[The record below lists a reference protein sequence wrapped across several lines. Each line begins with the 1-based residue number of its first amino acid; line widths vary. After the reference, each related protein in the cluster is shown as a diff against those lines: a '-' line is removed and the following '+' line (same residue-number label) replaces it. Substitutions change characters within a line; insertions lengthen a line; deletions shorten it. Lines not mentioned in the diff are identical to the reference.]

1 MRVHSTIT
9 MLYRHQ
15 MISLMLMLVAM
26 LSGCASEKAET
37 EAPVPPV
44 VIDEPTEPEP
54 ISLLFACAPANTNQ
68 AMTRLAENVVQS
80 GTDYRTITKFRFFG
94 QTKDGSSVCL
104 SDCIVLNPVNLLDY
118 IETPVET
125 PLDYRYYHADKFFMV
140 EGVNACLVYA
150 KADAAIPPTGV
161 PVKVYNGSLV
171 PDFPTSF
178 ISTTSTNDIRFSLES
193 ILDATEARQVGGEI
207 HESDLAE
214 WEKEA
219 WTLANAL
226 TAVVNDSHNEDL
238 DWKTSTN
245 SILRNLFQRFT
256 NNGADLPGSAAS
268 VKQWM
273 LDLARTANYYRTT
286 ELSAI
291 VSALGVNEKTLLE
304 TIETVATNAA
314 AAIPV
319 TAMSYPRDIN
329 LPDGAAALRWVE
341 VEENS
346 MKVNK
351 FVPQMQTTT
360 LDDIN
365 SVSRFVY
372 PPELYYFVDSP
383 IKTSSEKMN
392 YKTYNDD
399 HGTTTWN
406 AFLSLEDFS
415 DTEVKSNTKT
425 VIVADPLQ
433 YAVAHLTME
442 VKAGAEA
449 LEYGVGNENTIDI
462 SKLTLKGVI
471 IGGQRPVDYQFKPID
486 NSEFNVSFVYDSQVN
501 SGNTT
506 LKYPSNSET
515 GDIYH
520 TLALQSYEGE
530 DVNVILEF
538 EYSDAEGTE
547 GFKCLNGYV
556 YPGTR
561 FYLVG
566 EVKLDA
572 NALNETDD
580 YKKRVFTQDYT
591 TTIEMTVQSLEKA
604 YNVLPSLLSNSLEI
618 GVMITPQWFSAK
630 PSEPVVME

>member
-15 MISLMLMLVAM
+15 MISLMLLLVAM

-219 WTLANAL
+219 WTLANTL

-383 IKTSSEKMN
+383 IKTSPEKMN

-442 VKAGAEA
+442 VKAEA
-449 LEYGVGNENTIDI
+449 ASLEYGAGNENKIDI

-486 NSEFNVSFVYDSQVN
+486 NSEFNVNFVYDSQV
-501 SGNTT
+501 SSSTPLNTT
-506 LKYPSNSET
+506 
-515 GDIYH
+515 GDTYH
-520 TLALQSYEGE
+520 TLALQSYDGE
-530 DVNVILEF
+530 NINVILEF

-618 GVMITPQWFSAK
+618 GVMITPKWFSAT

>member
-1 MRVHSTIT
+1 
-9 MLYRHQ
+9 MLRRHQ
-15 MISLMLMLVAM
+15 IISLMLLLVVM

-37 EAPVPPV
+37 EVPVPPV
-44 VIDEPTEPEP
+44 VIDEPSEPEAM
-54 ISLLFACAPANTNQ
+54 SLLLAYTPTYSSSAL
-68 AMTRLAENVVQS
+68 TRLDETVVQS
-80 GTDYRTITKFRFFG
+80 GNTYRPITNFRIIA
-94 QTKDGSSVCL
+94 QTKDKSTGNVVFTDSWV
-104 SDCIVLNPVNLLDY
+104 DNPAIIKDY
-118 IETPVET
+118 ST
-125 PLDYRYYHADKFFMV
+125 YRYYHSGYCSMTI
-140 EGVNACLVYA
+140 GVNGCLVYA
-150 KADAAIPPTGV
+150 KADDIASKTKA
-161 PVKVYNGSLV
+161 YNGSLS
-171 PDFPTSF
+171 PKINDLPTW
-178 ISTTSTNDIRFSLES
+178 ISSSNDLQFNLDPIIDDASDVTTHDES
-193 ILDATEARQVGGEI
+193 GIPT
-207 HESDLAE
+207 
-214 WEKEA
+214 EA
-219 WTLANAL
+219 WTLANTL
-226 TAVVNDSHNEDL
+226 TAVVNDSYIDNEGNTL
-238 DWKTSTN
+238 VWKTSTN
-245 SILRNLFQRFT
+245 SILRNLFQRFI
-256 NNGADLPGSAAS
+256 NNSADLPGSAAS

-286 ELSAI
+286 DLTAI

-314 AAIPV
+314 NAITV
-319 TAMSYPRDIN
+319 TPTSYPRDIN
-329 LPDGAAALRWVE
+329 LPDGAAALRWME
-341 VEENS
+341 VEEQQGES
-346 MKVNK
+346 VVKVQK

-372 PPELYYFVDSP
+372 PPSLYYFVDSD
-383 IKTSSEKMN
+383 IWTSNAKVEDTDYVGRSSWKG
-392 YKTYNDD
+392 DD
-399 HGTTTWN
+399 AN
-406 AFLSLEDFS
+406 AVQTLFDEEAVTPS
-415 DTEVKSNTKT
+415 TKT
-425 VIVADPLQ
+425 VAIADPLQ

-449 LEYGVGNENTIDI
+449 LEYGAGNENKIDI

-520 TLALQSYEGE
+520 TLALQSYDGE
-530 DVNVILEF
+530 NINVILEF
-538 EYSDAEGTE
+538 EYSGDT

>member
-1 MRVHSTIT
+1 MRVHSTIA

-15 MISLMLMLVAM
+15 MISLMFLLVAM

-37 EAPVPPV
+37 EVPVPPV

-54 ISLLFACAPANTNQ
+54 ISLLFACAPSNANQ

-80 GTDYRTITKFRFFG
+80 GNTFRNISNFRFIPF
-94 QTKDGSSVCL
+94 KDDVISNSQIDEPSEFIDKTSV
-104 SDCIVLNPVNLLDY
+104 
-118 IETPVET
+118 
-125 PLDYRYYHADKFFMV
+125 RYYHSAYCYMERD
-140 EGVNACLVYA
+140 VNGCLVYA
-150 KADAAIPPTGV
+150 KAVDLDKGTPEATSI
-161 PVKVYNGSLV
+161 YNGSLNAV
-171 PDFPTSF
+171 IPEHEQ
-178 ISTTSTNDIRFSLES
+178 STDEIYFEPVS
-193 ILDATEARQVGGEI
+193 IYGDVTAIPE
-207 HESDLAE
+207 
-214 WEKEA
+214 EA

-226 TAVVNDSHNEDL
+226 TAVVNDSQNEDL

-245 SILRNLFQRFT
+245 SILRNLFQRFI
-256 NNGADLPGSAAS
+256 NNSADLPGSAAS

-291 VSALGVNEKTLLE
+291 VSALGVNEKALLE

-314 AAIPV
+314 NAITV
-319 TAMSYPRDIN
+319 TPTSYPRDIN
-329 LPDGAAALRWVE
+329 LPDGAAALRWME
-341 VEENS
+341 VEEQDGENVV
-346 MKVNK
+346 KVNK

-372 PPELYYFVDSP
+372 PPALYYFVNSGLWTSNSKIEFDDYKNKSTWKAAVENDP
-383 IKTSSEKMN
+383 NAVQTLFTDGEWITSS
-392 YKTYNDD
+392 
-399 HGTTTWN
+399 
-406 AFLSLEDFS
+406 
-415 DTEVKSNTKT
+415 TKT
-425 VIVADPLQ
+425 VAIADPLQ

-442 VKAGAEA
+442 VKAGAA
-449 LEYGVGNENTIDI
+449 SLEYGAGSESENLIDI

-486 NSEFNVSFVYDSQVN
+486 NSEFNVSFVYDSQV
-501 SGNTT
+501 SSSTPLTT
-506 LKYPSNSET
+506 T
-515 GDIYH
+515 GDTYH
-520 TLALQSYEGE
+520 TLALQSYDGE

-538 EYSDAEGTE
+538 EYSGDT

-618 GVMITPQWFSAK
+618 GVMITPKWFSAT

>member
-9 MLYRHQ
+9 MQYRHQ
-15 MISLMLMLVAM
+15 MISLMLLLVAM

-80 GTDYRTITKFRFFG
+80 GNIFRNISNFRF
-94 QTKDGSSVCL
+94 
-104 SDCIVLNPVNLLDY
+104 I
-118 IETPVET
+118 
-125 PLDYRYYHADKFFMV
+125 PLQDNVISNSQIDEPSEFIDKTAVRYYHSAYCYMERD
-140 EGVNACLVYA
+140 VNGCLVYA
-150 KADAAIPPTGV
+150 KAVDLDKGTPEATSI
-161 PVKVYNGSLV
+161 YNGSLNAV
-171 PDFPTSF
+171 IPEHEQ
-178 ISTTSTNDIRFSLES
+178 STDEIYFEPVS
-193 ILDATEARQVGGEI
+193 IYGDVTAIPE
-207 HESDLAE
+207 
-214 WEKEA
+214 EA

-226 TAVVNDSHNEDL
+226 TAVVNDSHNEGNTL
-238 DWKTSTN
+238 VWKTSTN

-273 LDLARTANYYRTT
+273 LDLARSADKYIDSD
-286 ELSAI
+286 LSAI
-291 VSALGVNEKTLLE
+291 GANEKALLE

-314 AAIPV
+314 ADITV
-319 TAMSYPRDIN
+319 TPTSYPRDIN
-329 LPDGAAALRWVE
+329 LPDGAAALRWME
-341 VEENS
+341 VEEQDGENVV
-346 MKVNK
+346 KVNK

-372 PPELYYFVDSP
+372 PPALYYFVNSGLW
-383 IKTSSEKMN
+383 TSNSKIEFDD
-392 YKTYNDD
+392 YKNKSTWKAAVENDPNAVETLFQNG
-399 HGTTTWN
+399 GTIQ
-406 AFLSLEDFS
+406 SS
-415 DTEVKSNTKT
+415 TKT
-425 VIVADPLQ
+425 VAIADPLQ

-442 VKAGAEA
+442 VKAGAA
-449 LEYGVGNENTIDI
+449 SLEYGAGNENTIDI

-471 IGGQRPVDYQFKPID
+471 IGGQRPVDYQFKPVD
-486 NSEFNVSFVYDSQVN
+486 NSEFNVNFVYDSQV
-501 SGNTT
+501 SSSTPLTT
-506 LKYPSNSET
+506 T
-515 GDIYH
+515 GDTYH
-520 TLALQSYEGE
+520 TLALQSYDGE
-530 DVNVILEF
+530 NINVILEF

-572 NALNETDD
+572 NAVNETDD

-591 TTIEMTVQSLEKA
+591 TTIQMTVQSLEKA

-618 GVMITPQWFSAK
+618 GVMITPKWFSAK

>member
-1 MRVHSTIT
+1 

-15 MISLMLMLVAM
+15 MISLMLLLVAM

-219 WTLANAL
+219 WTLANTL

-383 IKTSSEKMN
+383 IKTSPEKMN

-442 VKAGAEA
+442 VKAEA
-449 LEYGVGNENTIDI
+449 ASLEYGAGNENKIDI

-486 NSEFNVSFVYDSQVN
+486 NSEFNVNFVYDSQV
-501 SGNTT
+501 SSSTPLNTT
-506 LKYPSNSET
+506 
-515 GDIYH
+515 GDTYH
-520 TLALQSYEGE
+520 TLALQSYDGE
-530 DVNVILEF
+530 NINVILEF

-618 GVMITPQWFSAK
+618 GVMITPKWFSAT

>member
-1 MRVHSTIT
+1 MYVQVKHNMKTRRVF
-9 MLYRHQ
+9 
-15 MISLMLMLVAM
+15 SLMLLVVAM
-26 LSGCASEKAET
+26 LLSCSERVET
-37 EAPVPPV
+37 EIQEPV
-44 VIDEPTEPEP
+44 VVSDDGP
-54 ISLLFACAPANTNQ
+54 IELAFACAPSSHAG
-68 AMTRLAENVVQS
+68 TRLDDMIIQQNDYASAANYRMIDDFHFVSFRKEGDIIQSVFIADYGKGQVPENK
-80 GTDYRTITKFRFFG
+80 T
-94 QTKDGSSVCL
+94 SS
-104 SDCIVLNPVNLLDY
+104 
-118 IETPVET
+118 
-125 PLDYRYYHADKFFMV
+125 RYYHFGYCNMPQGANGF
-140 EGVNACLVYA
+140 LLYA
-150 KADAAIPPTGV
+150 KAVDATKTGV
-161 PVKVYNGSLV
+161 STSVYNGNLHVVV
-171 PDFPTSF
+171 PDYV
-178 ISTTSTNDIRFSLES
+178 TSTSDIYAEPVS
-193 ILDATEARQVGGEI
+193 IMSDATVGEDGI
-207 HESDLAE
+207 PAD
-214 WEKEA
+214 A
-219 WTLANAL
+219 WTLANTL
-226 TAVVNDSHNEDL
+226 TAVVNDSHNEGNTL
-238 DWKTSTN
+238 VWKTSTN
-245 SILRNLFQRFT
+245 NILRNLFQRFT

-273 LDLARTANYYRTT
+273 LDLARSANEYI
-286 ELSAI
+286 ESDLSAI
-291 VSALGVNEKTLLE
+291 GVDEKTLLAIIKEKAE
-304 TIETVATNAA
+304 TKAGEITVT
-314 AAIPV
+314 P
-319 TAMSYPRDIN
+319 TSYPRDIN

-372 PPELYYFVDSP
+372 PPALYYFVNSGIWTSNSAVTFDQYRGKDHWKATSENDANAVQTLFTDGEW
-383 IKTSSEKMN
+383 ITSS
-392 YKTYNDD
+392 
-399 HGTTTWN
+399 
-406 AFLSLEDFS
+406 
-415 DTEVKSNTKT
+415 TKT
-425 VIVADPLQ
+425 VAIADPLQ

-449 LEYGVGNENTIDI
+449 LEYGAGNENTIDI

-486 NSEFNVSFVYDSQVN
+486 NSEFNVNFVYDSQV
-501 SGNTT
+501 SSSTPLTT
-506 LKYPSNSET
+506 T
-515 GDIYH
+515 GDTYH
-520 TLALQSYEGE
+520 TLALQSYDGE
-530 DVNVILEF
+530 NINVILEF
-538 EYSDAEGTE
+538 EYSGDT

>member
-1 MRVHSTIT
+1 MRVHSTIA
-9 MLYRHQ
+9 MLRRHQ
-15 MISLMLMLVAM
+15 IISLMLLLVAM

-37 EAPVPPV
+37 EVPVPPV
-44 VIDEPTEPEP
+44 VIDEPKEAEPM
-54 ISLLFACAPANTNQ
+54 SLLLACAPANANQ
-68 AMTRLAENVVQS
+68 AMTRLADDVVQT
-80 GTDYRTITKFRFFG
+80 GTDYRTITDFCFIA
-94 QTKDGSSVCL
+94 QTKDGSSVT
-104 SDCIVLNPVNLLDY
+104 LLDCY
-118 IETPVET
+118 VQNPEKLIDYTETSI
-125 PLDYRYYHADKFFMV
+125 DYRYYHSDKCNMGK
-140 EGVNACLVYA
+140 GVNACLVYA
-150 KADAAIPPTGV
+150 IAEDATPTDGV
-161 PVKVYNGSLV
+161 SSKVYNGSLI
-171 PDFPTSF
+171 PEIPAF
-178 ISTTSTNDIRFSLES
+178 ISSTFSSNDIRFSLES
-193 ILDATEARQVGGEI
+193 ILDATKAREVGEEGNPLK
-207 HESDLAE
+207 D
-214 WEKEA
+214 WETEA
-219 WTLANAL
+219 WALADAL
-226 TAVVNDSHNEDL
+226 TTVANVPSWSSSENA
-238 DWKTSTN
+238 
-245 SILRNLFQRFT
+245 ILRSLFQRFI
-256 NNGADLPGSAAS
+256 NSGSDLPGSAAS
-268 VKQWM
+268 VKQW
-273 LDLARTANYYRTT
+273 LLA
-286 ELSAI
+286 L
-291 VSALGVNEKTLLE
+291 K
-304 TIETVATNAA
+304 AA
-314 AAIPV
+314 AVAYTDPENPLSTKIGEDETTILNAIQEAVTTAANNINV
-319 TAMSYPRDIN
+319 TATSYPRDIN

-341 VEENS
+341 VEEQNGE
-346 MKVNK
+346 KVQK

-372 PPELYYFVDSP
+372 PPALFYFVDSP
-383 IKTSSEKMN
+383 IKTSPNKMN
-392 YKTYNDD
+392 YNNFTDAQGNPII
-399 HGTTTWN
+399 TWN
-406 AFLSLEDFS
+406 EFLSLEDFS

-442 VKAGAEA
+442 VKAGAA
-449 LEYGVGNENTIDI
+449 SLEYGAGSENKIDI

-530 DVNVILEF
+530 DVNVILEL
-538 EYSDAEGTE
+538 EYSGDT

-618 GVMITPQWFSAK
+618 GVMITPKWFSAT

>member
-1 MRVHSTIT
+1 M
-9 MLYRHQ
+9 
-15 MISLMLMLVAM
+15 
-26 LSGCASEKAET
+26 
-37 EAPVPPV
+37 
-44 VIDEPTEPEP
+44 
-54 ISLLFACAPANTNQ
+54 ANT
-68 AMTRLAENVVQS
+68 
-80 GTDYRTITKFRFFG
+80 
-94 QTKDGSSVCL
+94 
-104 SDCIVLNPVNLLDY
+104 
-118 IETPVET
+118 
-125 PLDYRYYHADKFFMV
+125 
-140 EGVNACLVYA
+140 
-150 KADAAIPPTGV
+150 
-161 PVKVYNGSLV
+161 
-171 PDFPTSF
+171 
-178 ISTTSTNDIRFSLES
+178 
-193 ILDATEARQVGGEI
+193 
-207 HESDLAE
+207 
-214 WEKEA
+214 
-219 WTLANAL
+219 L

-304 TIETVATNAA
+304 TIETIATNAA

-383 IKTSSEKMN
+383 IKTSPEKMN

-425 VIVADPLQ
+425 VIVTDPLQ

-449 LEYGVGNENTIDI
+449 LEYGAGSDNTIDI
-462 SKLTLKGVI
+462 SM
-471 IGGQRPVDYQFKPID
+471 
-486 NSEFNVSFVYDSQVN
+486 
-501 SGNTT
+501 
-506 LKYPSNSET
+506 
-515 GDIYH
+515 
-520 TLALQSYEGE
+520 
-530 DVNVILEF
+530 
-538 EYSDAEGTE
+538 
-547 GFKCLNGYV
+547 
-556 YPGTR
+556 
-561 FYLVG
+561 
-566 EVKLDA
+566 
-572 NALNETDD
+572 
-580 YKKRVFTQDYT
+580 RVL
-591 TTIEMTVQSLEKA
+591 I
-604 YNVLPSLLSNSLEI
+604 
-618 GVMITPQWFSAK
+618 
-630 PSEPVVME
+630 

>member
-1 MRVHSTIT
+1 
-9 MLYRHQ
+9 ML
-15 MISLMLMLVAM
+15 LLVAM

-37 EAPVPPV
+37 EVPVPPV
-44 VIDEPTEPEP
+44 VIDEPEEPEP
-54 ISLLFACAPANTNQ
+54 ISLLLACAPANANQ
-68 AMTRLAENVVQS
+68 AMTRLADDVVQS
-80 GTDYRTITKFRFFG
+80 GTDYRTITDFRFITRRDDIVF
-94 QTKDGSSVCL
+94 D
-104 SDCIVLNPVNLLDY
+104 SDIDQPSESIDKT
-118 IETPVET
+118 ETAV
-125 PLDYRYYHADKFFMV
+125 RYYHSSYCAMLN
-140 EGVNACLVYA
+140 GINGCLVYA
-150 KADAAIPPTGV
+150 KALDV
-161 PVKVYNGSLV
+161 PQGTPLGPMATKAYNGSLIAGLPSRV
-171 PDFPTSF
+171 
-178 ISTTSTNDIRFSLES
+178 TSTNQISFSLNPIINDASALDES
-193 ILDATEARQVGGEI
+193 GIPT
-207 HESDLAE
+207 
-214 WEKEA
+214 EA

-226 TAVVNDSHNEDL
+226 TAVVNDSHNEGNTL
-238 DWKTSTN
+238 VWKTSTN
-245 SILRNLFQRFT
+245 SILRNLFQRFI
-256 NNGADLPGSAAS
+256 NNSADLPGSAAS

-273 LDLARTANYYRTT
+273 LDLARSANEYINSD
-286 ELSAI
+286 LSAI
-291 VSALGVNEKTLLE
+291 GVNEKALLE

-314 AAIPV
+314 NAITV

-341 VEENS
+341 IEEQQDENVV
-346 MKVNK
+346 KVQK

-372 PPELYYFVDSP
+372 PPALYYFVNSGLW
-383 IKTSSEKMN
+383 TSNSKIEFDD
-392 YKTYNDD
+392 YKNKSTWKATVENDP
-399 HGTTTWN
+399 N
-406 AFLSLEDFS
+406 AVQTLFPDGETVTSR
-415 DTEVKSNTKT
+415 TKT
-425 VIVADPLQ
+425 VAIADPLQ

-442 VKAGAEA
+442 VKAGAA
-449 LEYGVGNENTIDI
+449 TLQYGAGSDNTIDI

-471 IGGQRPVDYQFKPID
+471 IGGQRPVDYQFKPVD
-486 NSEFNVSFVYDSQVN
+486 NSEFNVNFVYDSQV
-501 SGNTT
+501 SSSTPLTT
-506 LKYPSNSET
+506 T
-515 GDIYH
+515 GDTYH
-520 TLALQSYEGE
+520 TLALQSYDGE

-547 GFKCLNGYV
+547 GFKCHNGYV

-618 GVMITPQWFSAK
+618 GVMITPKWFSAT

>member
-1 MRVHSTIT
+1 MRVHSMIA
-9 MLYRHQ
+9 MLRQHQ
-15 MISLMLMLVAM
+15 IISLMLLLVAI
-26 LSGCASEKAET
+26 LSGCASEKAEP
-37 EAPVPPV
+37 EVPVPPV

-54 ISLLFACAPANTNQ
+54 ISLLLACAPANANQ
-68 AMTRLAENVVQS
+68 AMTRLADEVVQS
-80 GTDYRTITKFRFFG
+80 GTDYRSITNFRFIAQKKNEGSVTFS
-94 QTKDGSSVCL
+94 DSSVDDP
-104 SDCIVLNPVNLLDY
+104 SVSSNY
-118 IETPVET
+118 TEETYN
-125 PLDYRYYHADKFFMV
+125 YRYYHSTYCSM
-140 EGVNACLVYA
+140 ENGVNACLVYA
-150 KADAAIPPTGV
+150 KADNTTPTT
-161 PVKVYNGSLV
+161 KVYNGSLK
-171 PDFPTSF
+171 PE
-178 ISTTSTNDIRFSLES
+178 INDIPTWMLSSADLQFSLDPIINDAS
-193 ILDATEARQVGGEI
+193 TITTLDEDGIPT
-207 HESDLAE
+207 
-214 WEKEA
+214 EA

-226 TAVVNDSHNEDL
+226 TAVVNDSHNEDNTL
-238 DWKTSTN
+238 VWKTSQN

-256 NNGADLPGSAAS
+256 NNDADLPGSAAS

-314 AAIPV
+314 NAITV
-319 TAMSYPRDIN
+319 TPTSYPRDIN

-341 VEENS
+341 VEEQNGE
-346 MKVNK
+346 KVQK

-372 PPELYYFVDSP
+372 PPALYYFVDSE
-383 IKTSSEKMN
+383 IRTTTATIN
-392 YKTYNDD
+392 YVDYLS
-399 HGTTTWN
+399 TTTWD
-406 AFLSLEDFS
+406 AFLTANFPGNFINA
-415 DTEVKSNTKT
+415 TTQT
-425 VIVADPLQ
+425 VAIKDPLQ

-442 VKAGAEA
+442 VKAGAA
-449 LEYGVGNENTIDI
+449 SLEYGAGSESENLIDI

-486 NSEFNVSFVYDSQVN
+486 NSEFNVSFVYDSQV
-501 SGNTT
+501 SSSTPLTT
-506 LKYPSNSET
+506 T
-515 GDIYH
+515 GDTYH

-530 DVNVILEF
+530 NINVILEF
-538 EYSDAEGTE
+538 EYSGDT

-618 GVMITPQWFSAK
+618 GVMITPKWFSAT

>member
-15 MISLMLMLVAM
+15 MISLMLLLVAM

-37 EAPVPPV
+37 EVPVPPV

-54 ISLLFACAPANTNQ
+54 ISLLFACAPSNANQ

-80 GTDYRTITKFRFFG
+80 GTDYRTITDFRFI
-94 QTKDGSSVCL
+94 TLKDDIVFD
-104 SDCIVLNPVNLLDY
+104 SDIDQPSESIDKTGTAV
-118 IETPVET
+118 
-125 PLDYRYYHADKFFMV
+125 RYYHSSYCAMLN
-140 EGVNACLVYA
+140 GTNGCLVYA
-150 KADAAIPPTGV
+150 KAVDV
-161 PVKVYNGSLV
+161 PQGTPLDPMATKVYNGSLIAGLPSRV
-171 PDFPTSF
+171 S
-178 ISTTSTNDIRFSLES
+178 STNQISFSLNPIINDAS
-193 ILDATEARQVGGEI
+193 AITTLDEDGIPE
-207 HESDLAE
+207 
-214 WEKEA
+214 EA
-219 WTLANAL
+219 WTLANTL
-226 TAVVNDSHNEDL
+226 TAVVNDSHNEGNTL
-238 DWKTSTN
+238 VWKTSTN

-273 LDLARTANYYRTT
+273 LDLARSANEYI
-286 ELSAI
+286 ESDLSAI
-291 VSALGVNEKTLLE
+291 GVDEKTLLAIIKEKAE
-304 TIETVATNAA
+304 TKAGEITVT
-314 AAIPV
+314 P
-319 TAMSYPRDIN
+319 TSYPRDIN

-372 PPELYYFVDSP
+372 PPALYYFVNSG
-383 IKTSSEKMN
+383 IWTSNSAVTFDQYRGKDHWKATSE
-392 YKTYNDD
+392 NDANAVQTLFTD
-399 HGTTTWN
+399 GEWITT
-406 AFLSLEDFS
+406 S
-415 DTEVKSNTKT
+415 TKT
-425 VIVADPLQ
+425 VAIADPLQ

-442 VKAGAEA
+442 VKAGAA
-449 LEYGVGNENTIDI
+449 SLEYGAGSENKIDI

-538 EYSDAEGTE
+538 EYSGDT

-572 NALNETDD
+572 NAVNETDD